1 MIPPSAY
8 KVIIKQ
14 LLILPFNSLQV
25 ETLLCLRCNS
35 LTHGRQCGTD
45 ALSLAENSSIV
56 VTCEGTC
63 KVNKVTSLSGEESQY
78 RLLQNISL
86 FCLQVFYLY
95 FHLDYG
101 LSKNNL
107 VFSFMNDFGIL

>member
-45 ALSLAENSSIV
+45 ALSLADNSSIV

-63 KVNKVTSLSGEESQY
+63 KVNKVTSPNGKESQY
-78 RLLQNISL
+78 RLL
-86 FCLQVFYLY
+86 
-95 FHLDYG
+95 
-101 LSKNNL
+101 
-107 VFSFMNDFGIL
+107 